1 MNRFVHLILA
11 AFLALAVVAPVQH
24 APVFTADSAWAAQEK
39 ASKKT
44 LQKSADNKQQA
55 TKTAVASKKKAAVPV
70 DGYKGAIVYDL
81 NAKTT
86 LFSNKADRQIPPAS
100 LTKVLAMY
108 VAMDMIRERKIPM
121 TSRVAISEKAATTGG
136 SRMGLDR
143 GDIVTLHDLLRGMA
157 ICSGND
163 ATVAVAEFL
172 GKTEQNYVNAMN
184 RKARAIG
191 MSKSTFKNAHG
202 LPAKGQFT
210 TARDMLT
217 LSRSYLAAYPA
228 NLATYHNSQT
238 MTYKGAVRTNANTLL
253 KNFAGADGL
262 KTGYVTAAGY
272 NLISTA
278 KREDVRL
285 ITVLLGAPSRAVR
298 EKESS
303 QLLEKGFE
311 KHATL
316 YGKAGVESRAATGKK
331 AASEKKAPAGNKAVK
346 GAKQSTPASAKVAA
360 SGTTKAT
367 KTTVTAKK
375 STGKTAQA
383 QPEKPSNNTAK
394 VAASNTNKAAPQNRA
409 ASPKV
414 PAKPSA
420 QQKAQKSSGVQ
431 VASTK

>member
-24 APVFTADSAWAAQEK
+24 APVFTANFAWATQEK

-44 LQKSADNKQQA
+44 LQKSAGNKQQA
-55 TKTAVASKKKAAVPV
+55 TKTATTSKKKKTNAVPV

-81 NAKTT
+81 NAKKT
-86 LFSNKADRQIPPAS
+86 LFSSKADRQIPPAS

-121 TSRVAISEKAATTGG
+121 TSTVAISAKAAATGG

-143 GDIVTLHDLLRGMA
+143 GDVVTLHDLLRGMA

-191 MSKSTFKNAHG
+191 MTKSIFKNAHG

-217 LSRSYLAAYPA
+217 LSQSYLAAYPA

-253 KNFAGADGL
+253 KNFSGADGL

-278 KREDVRL
+278 KRDNVRL
-285 ITVLLGAPSRAVR
+285 ITVLLGAPSSAVR

-316 YGKAGVESRAATGKK
+316 YGKAGVKNKAATNKK
-331 AASEKKAPAGNKAVK
+331 AASGKTDGSKAVK
-346 GAKQSTPASAKVAA
+346 GTKKPTPPSSKVAA
-360 SGTTKAT
+360 SGTAKAA
-367 KTTVTAKK
+367 KTAVAAKK
-375 STGKTAQA
+375 SDGKTAQA
-383 QPEKPSNNTAK
+383 KTVTPSTKAPK
-394 VAASNTNKAAPQNRA
+394 VAASDTQKAAPKNKT
-409 ASPKV
+409 ASSKA
-414 PAKPSA
+414 PAK
-420 QQKAQKSSGVQ
+420 QKAQKSSDVQ